1 MNDFIPLKMQ
11 ILALEE
17 LQKSVSSQDKFI
29 LLIGKSGLGKSFLL
43 QKLCQDEKLILFSQ
57 PFFDEN
63 AFCKA
68 LCKVIDQKNLNFESL
83 YTALAE
89 NKNKSYIFVCDEV
102 GMYEENL
109 LEKMRILS
117 DLPHICFIL
126 STHKKQKIFEK
137 EYFAS
142 RIVKEIWLKN
152 LTVEDLNLY
161 IKEKFAPIKLNQRH
175 LKWLLKISDSN
186 LRTIDKIITS
196 FQKLFHFYDREKQT
210 KSTTTLLKM
219 SAFYHKLL

>member
-1 MNDFIPLKMQ
+1 MNDFVPLKMQ

-17 LQKSVSSQDKFI
+17 LQKASAQDKFI

-63 AFCKA
+63 AFCEA
-68 LCKVIDQKNLNFESL
+68 LCEVIGAKNLNFESL
-83 YTALAE
+83 YAVFAE
-89 NKNKSYIFVCDEV
+89 KKNKSYIFVCDEV

-152 LTVEDLNLY
+152 LTVEDLSLY
-161 IKEKFAPIKLNQRH
+161 VKEKFASLTLHQRH

-186 LRTIDKIITS
+186 LRTVDKIITT
-196 FQKLFHFYDREKQT
+196 FQKLFSFYTQEKQA
-210 KSTTTLLKM
+210 KSTKNLLKM